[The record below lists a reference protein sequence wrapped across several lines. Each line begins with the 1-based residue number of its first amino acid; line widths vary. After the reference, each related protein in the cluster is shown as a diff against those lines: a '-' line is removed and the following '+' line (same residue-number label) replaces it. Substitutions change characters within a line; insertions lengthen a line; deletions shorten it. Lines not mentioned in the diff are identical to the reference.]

1 MLFQLVCRGSSSSMS
16 HTVLPRDYVK
26 LALQA
31 TVIVFATNKTNVVA
45 EMVERGI
52 PLRLAI
58 FITLPFQVV
67 VLDYLLMPLFS
78 MWFHKW
84 LIQPR
89 TKARGVSVT
98 SCRSAFP
105 AVCFRVLFGVAVVVG
120 ADEVVGRRPVS
131 VHSQ

>member
-1 MLFQLVCRGSSSSMS
+1 VLICDLVDGVQV
-16 HTVLPRDYVK
+16 TIV
-26 LALQA
+26 
-31 TVIVFATNKTNVVA
+31 VFATNKTNVVA

-84 LIQPR
+84 LTRPQ
-89 TKARGVSVT
+89 TKARGVCAT
-98 SCRSAFP
+98 S
-105 AVCFRVLFGVAVVVG
+105 
-120 ADEVVGRRPVS
+120 
-131 VHSQ
+131 